1 MTPTLAGTGERQR
14 GNDKAKG
21 QNDASQHGQHPKS
34 DTGPKMKGKRRG
46 IKPAGVQNSAFIAAS
61 SATRLVERI

>member
-21 QNDASQHGQHPKS
+21 QNDASQHGWHPES
-34 DTGPKMKGKRRG
+34 DTGPKVTGKRRG
-46 IKPAGVQNSAFIAAS
+46 IKPAVVQDSAFIAAGS
-61 SATRLVERI
+61 SAPSPAS